1 MRLTLQI
8 PVSNVKSTGFKTTS
22 VASAIHYSYPYCHDQ
37 LELALATTMT
47 RGLPVTSVLTA
58 FG

>member
-1 MRLTLQI
+1 M
-8 PVSNVKSTGFKTTS
+8 TS
-22 VASAIHYSYPYCHDQ
+22 VASAIHYSYLYCHDQ
-37 LELALATTMT
+37 IELALATTMT

>member
-1 MRLTLQI
+1 MRLTLRI
-8 PVSNVKSTGFKTTS
+8 PVNNVKDTGFKMTS
-22 VASAIHYSYPYCHDQ
+22 VASAIHYSYLYCHDQ
-37 LELALATTMT
+37 IELALATTMT